1 MEWKCYSWAE
11 LTRNTLYKVMALRA
25 AVFVVEQNCVYQ
37 DLDGKDEKAHH
48 LLGFQDNS
56 LVAYARLFKS
66 GDYFKEKSFG
76 RAVVKESH
84 RKSGIGHQ
92 LVIESL
98 KALDQLEKGGE
109 VKISAQAH
117 LENFY
122 AQHGFKT
129 QGAPYLEDNIPHLAM
144 YRSS

>member
-1 MEWKCYSWAE
+1 
-11 LTRNTLYKVMALRA
+11 MALRA

-37 DLDGKDEKAHH
+37 DLDGRDEKAHH
-48 LLGFQDNS
+48 LLGFQDND

-84 RKSGIGHQ
+84 RNSGLGHQ

-98 KALDQLEKGGE
+98 KALEQLEKGGV

-122 AQHGFKT
+122 SKHGFKT
-129 QGAPYLEDNIPHLAM
+129 QGVPYLEDDIPHLAM
-144 YRSS
+144 FKSS